1 MKGKYLV
8 LFISLNKIC
17 LHIQPLFSKSLLQH
31 MISFNQSQRKVEQ
44 KPIFSHQQ
52 IDLIFFLIQRIKL
65 KEVQVEEEEEEVQV
79 EEEEEVEEVE
89 EEEVQVEEE
98 EEEVQVEEEEVEG
111 VEEEEEEEQ
120 EGEEE

>member
-65 KEVQVEEEEEEVQV
+65 KEVQVEEEEEE
-79 EEEEEVEEVE
+79 
-89 EEEVQVEEE
+89 
-98 EEEVQVEEEEVEG
+98 EEVQVEEEEVEG
-111 VEEEEEEEQ
+111 VEEEEEEEEQ
-120 EGEEE
+120 EGE